1 MPSPSRPR
9 GLRALAALGA
19 SLLAGL
25 ASAGPAAAQ
34 GPETRSARLTFVLTN
49 DLYDMSEKNGRGGLA
64 RLAAVVKA
72 EKAKGTPAFFVHA
85 GDAWSPCLL
94 CGFDKGAH
102 MVALLNEIPPDVFV
116 PGNHEFDFGP
126 AEYMKRRAEARFPFF
141 AANMRGSDGQ
151 PLPGH
156 QDRTMLDVNGVKV
169 GVVGLALEST
179 PLVSSPGDVRFTSA
193 MDALKAQAKALRDE
207 GADLVVAVAHTSRA
221 TDYAIHAE
229 RIVDVLLT
237 GHDHDLRLV
246 YDGRAAMMESG
257 EDAEYV
263 AVMDLDV
270 TVKRE
275 GDRRQAAWRPSFRI
289 VDTASVTPD
298 PVVAARVEAFEG
310 ELSRE
315 LDVPLGQTSVELDTR
330 TATVRSREAAFG
342 SLVADAL
349 RASTGAEVAITNG
362 GGLRGNRTYPAGST
376 LTRRDVFTEMP
387 FGNVTAMTELA
398 GADIRAALEHGL
410 AQAPGV
416 AGRFPHVSGMRVE
429 ADLSKPAGARVVS
442 VTVGDAPLDE
452 GRTYR
457 VATNS
462 FLLRGGDGYA
472 PLTRGR
478 VLIGGTDG
486 KPLAGEVMSYIRA
499 QGTLPAPTA
508 GRLVLR

>member
-1 MPSPSRPR
+1 
-9 GLRALAALGA
+9 
-19 SLLAGL
+19 
-25 ASAGPAAAQ
+25 
-34 GPETRSARLTFVLTN
+34 
-49 DLYDMSEKNGRGGLA
+49 
-64 RLAAVVKA
+64 
-72 EKAKGTPAFFVHA
+72 
-85 GDAWSPCLL
+85 
-94 CGFDKGAH
+94 
-102 MVALLNEIPPDVFV
+102 
-116 PGNHEFDFGP
+116 
-126 AEYMKRRAEARFPFF
+126 
-141 AANMRGSDGQ
+141 
-151 PLPGH
+151 
-156 QDRTMLDVNGVKV
+156 
-169 GVVGLALEST
+169 
-179 PLVSSPGDVRFTSA
+179 
-193 MDALKAQAKALRDE
+193 
-207 GADLVVAVAHTSRA
+207 VAVTHTDKA

-246 YDGRAAMMESG
+246 YDGRAAMVESG

-263 AVMDLDV
+263 AVVDLDV

-275 GDRRQAAWRPSFRI
+275 GDRRQTAWRPSFRI